1 MASPF
6 SADGYADLRSYVQ
19 SNWNW
24 IAVLDDSGS
33 EVLRWDISSNANAQW
48 TSGPSGNPLTAELT
62 ITGQTLVDAGSTLPV
77 TLASTEAYQSSSATA
92 PMGSDSMTNATL
104 EADNDTLTITHHY
117 ELPQEN

>member
-6 SADGYADLRSYVQ
+6 SADGYADLRSYIQ
-19 SNWNW
+19 NTWNW

-62 ITGQTLVDAGSTLPV
+62 ITGQTLLDAGSTLPV
-77 TLASTEAYQSSSATA
+77 TLASTEAYQASSATTL
-92 PMGSDSMTNATL
+92 MGADSMTNATL
-104 EADNDTLTITHHY
+104 EVDADQVTITHDY
-117 ELPQEN
+117 ELPEQN